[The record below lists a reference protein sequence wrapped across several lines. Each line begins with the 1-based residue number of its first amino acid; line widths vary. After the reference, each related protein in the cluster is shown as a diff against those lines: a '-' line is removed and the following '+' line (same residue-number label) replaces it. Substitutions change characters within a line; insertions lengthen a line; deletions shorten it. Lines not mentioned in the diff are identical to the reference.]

1 MYVDVFMDN
10 TSVISALWQTEWTIM
25 FNLTYFCADTEPE
38 LESQSLLKEVPSL
51 PVATSTQNQFSKQNS
66 GGMSV
71 DGITLSQRPKPT
83 QFSPSLSSG
92 KSIRDPSQEHDRER
106 AVSPPSWLVHNTAP
120 PSEQRP
126 LVSPDASQNPSASPP
141 TKATK
146 VSVNGINDIL
156 LYSCIIWYDS
166 CF

>member
-1 MYVDVFMDN
+1 MDN
-10 TSVISALWQTEWTIM
+10 TILWQTEWTMI
-25 FNLTYFCADTEPE
+25 FILTHFCADTDPEP
-38 LESQSLLKEVPSL
+38 ESQSLLKEVPAL
-51 PVATSTQNQFSKQNS
+51 PIATSTQNQFSKQNTE
-66 GGMSV
+66 GMSV

-92 KSIRDPSQEHDRER
+92 KSNGDPIQEHDRER

-126 LVSPDASQNPSASPP
+126 LASPATRQNPSAFPP
-141 TKATK
+141 TKDGK

-156 LYSCIIWYDS
+156 LYSCIIWYE
-166 CF
+166 